1 MTELFTSFGRAVRH
15 SEIAKNNLEISQFK
29 DQVERGD
36 KNGAFESLVRCKNP
50 DNRNYMLKTVIETRR
65 NDDVRKVLDTAKELF
80 DDHHGKKDQG
90 TEEGNKMEALYQKSI
105 LVATLNDDPETLKE
119 ILNWGKR
126 NDMKNESPNQID
138 ANPVLLASL
147 EGYVKCM
154 KHLYRSGFRIQ
165 LVEEDWRGVKDQTKK
180 NSLKF
185 LKLQSCPEAQMNSE
199 NSVEKICIFRSFA
212 KSVTGLVVK
221 EGTCNDKDQVN
232 RYLRFKA
239 YANQDYLS
247 LELIYKD
254 DETALANV
262 DPLRKAF
269 ALGTYAK
276 VLAEYHS
283 EHSKEYRK
291 IGENCE
297 KFATD
302 ILAHCHNAKDVM
314 RLLRYDPME
323 EHSDEYK
330 YSNWNLALRG
340 EHKSFVAHPY
350 YQHFAYKRL
359 KGTQYD
365 PYKINI
371 LGQVLSALF
380 ALLLVPLYIP
390 VILVDLA
397 LREGQLLWETPGQFK
412 ARKLGKS
419 TASRETSLKVLQSGE
434 RTVQDY
440 SPTILDTGAVFENY
454 FWAFFRERLHRPVY
468 RMYSMALCEMV
479 FLVFLILGLTESN
492 DGNLNFSWKDII
504 TSTLICHFLFEDLVE
519 LFIRKWDFFTSFWSC
534 YTLFTNCLLLSGAA
548 ITYVGFMGNVEGE
561 KEDFRS
567 QHSGNHPI
575 NIGTTMIAYGG
586 VMHVLRVLRW
596 FLLNR
601 RIGPVVVCFIRVLKD
616 VIYIFAVFV
625 VIYVAFVL
633 GLWFMYK
640 PFTVAGGGV
649 DPKTKV
655 CSEDS
660 MFCTGDKSIMEN
672 AGMREMFSHIFW
684 KVFDGDAKQDAM
696 IQTREEFMKNSTVF
710 SLEFSHFM
718 GYSMWAMYQGL
729 TVILLMTILIAQM
742 NSTYQR
748 VWENVDAEWKYS
760 KCFSQVQFLTPRAIL
775 PPPFRWVYYLARLI
789 K

>member
-1 MTELFTSFGRAVRH
+1 MM
-15 SEIAKNNLEISQFK
+15 
-29 DQVERGD
+29 
-36 KNGAFESLVRCKNP
+36 P
-50 DNRNYMLKTVIETRR
+50 
-65 NDDVRKVLDTAKELF
+65 
-80 DDHHGKKDQG
+80 
-90 TEEGNKMEALYQKSI
+90 QKSI
-105 LVATLNDDPETLKE
+105 LIATLNDDPETLKE

-126 NDMKNESPNQID
+126 NNMKNESPNQID
-138 ANPVLLASL
+138 ANPILLASL

-154 KHLYRSGFRIQ
+154 KHLFRSGFRIQ
-165 LVEEDWRGVKDQTKK
+165 LVEEDWRRVKDQTKE
-180 NSLKF
+180 NRMKF
-185 LKLQSCPEAQMNSE
+185 LKLQSCAEAQMTSE
-199 NSVEKICIFRSFA
+199 NSVERKCIFTSFA

-221 EGTCNDKDQVN
+221 EEKCNEEDPVN

-247 LELIYKD
+247 LELVYKD
-254 DETALANV
+254 DKTALENV

-283 EHSKEYRK
+283 EHSKEYRM
-291 IGENCE
+291 IGEHCE

-330 YSNWNLALRG
+330 YSNWHLALWG
-340 EHKSFVAHPY
+340 EHKNFVAHPY

-365 PYKINI
+365 PYKITI
-371 LGQVLSALF
+371 LGRLLSAVL

-397 LREGQLLWETPGQFK
+397 FREGQLLWETPGQFK
-412 ARKLGKS
+412 ARKLGKA
-419 TASRETSLKVLQSGE
+419 TPSRQTSSEEK
-434 RTVQDY
+434 TVQDK
-440 SPTILDTGAVFENY
+440 SPNIEDTGAVFENY

-468 RMYSMALCEMV
+468 RMYSMALCEV
-479 FLVFLILGLTESN
+479 IFLVFLVLGLTDTN
-492 DGNLNFSWKDII
+492 DGVLNYNWKDII
-504 TSTLICHFLFEDLVE
+504 TWTLICHFLFEDLVE
-519 LFIRKWDFFTSFWSC
+519 LFIRKWDFFTSFWRC

-548 ITYVGFMGNVEGE
+548 IACVGFNRTMVVETGASSE
-561 KEDFRS
+561 VTNGTLGTRREQSDFRS
-567 QHSGNHPI
+567 QLSGNHPI
-575 NIGTTMIAYGG
+575 SIGMTMIAYGG

-601 RIGPVVVCFIRVLKD
+601 SIGPVVVCFIRVLKD
-616 VIYIFAVFV
+616 VVYVFAVFI

-640 PFTVAGGGV
+640 PFTAAGGGV
-649 DPKTKV
+649 DLATRM

-660 MFCTGDKSIMEN
+660 LYCTGDKSLMEN
-672 AGMREMFSHIFW
+672 AGMQEMFSHIFW
-684 KVFDGDAKQDAM
+684 KVFDGDAKEDAR
-696 IQTREEFMKNSTVF
+696 IQTKEEFMKNSSVF

-729 TVILLMTILIAQM
+729 TVILLINILIAQVVIHIDKSR
-742 NSTYQR
+742 NTLSSHIPELCR
-748 VWENVDAEWKYS
+748 
-760 KCFSQVQFLTPRAIL
+760 
-775 PPPFRWVYYLARLI
+775 
-789 K
+789 